1 MKHIIFFPN
10 ELGQKR
16 TGIKETVKLIYEQ
29 YFYNIYNNS
38 YFIKCNNTSLKNN
51 LLKLYKK
58 NIQLLSNNSSKIINI
73 GGDHSMAIASI
84 AASLNTHGSKLKV
97 LWFDAHGDI
106 NTRQSSS
113 TGNYHGMPL
122 SFLTGLDN
130 SSYFDYIKNKLTFN
144 NLCYI
149 GIRDLDP
156 EESSTINLH
165 NIKNI
170 KAKQFNN
177 FINKYTKD
185 IIEWIGDSPLH
196 LSFDVDSLDPKYMEY
211 TGTRAPDGLQLD
223 KVLIC
228 LKKISTKINI
238 VNVDLTELNLFNP
251 DLNPHNFEKQLYSL
265 NVFLS
270 IFNVIYNNMQ

>member
-1 MKHIIFFPN
+1 MKYIFFFPN
-10 ELGQKR
+10 DLGQKR
-16 TGIKETVKLIYEQ
+16 TGIKETVKLIYDQ

-38 YFIKCNNTSLKNN
+38 YFISCDNSLENN

-58 NIQLLSNNSSKIINI
+58 NMEVFNNNSDRIINI
-73 GGDHSMAIASI
+73 GGDHSMAIASLG
-84 AASLNTHGSKLKV
+84 ASLNTYGSKLKV

-130 SSYFDYIKNKLTFN
+130 SPDFDYIKNKLIFN

-156 EESSTINLH
+156 EEINIIKLY

-170 KAKQFNN
+170 KSDEFNN
-177 FINKYTKD
+177 FINKYIKD
-185 IIEWIGDSPLH
+185 IIEWVGDSPLH

-211 TGTRAPDGLQLD
+211 TGTRAHNGLQLD

-228 LKKISTKINI
+228 LKKICKEINI
-238 VNVDLTELNLFNP
+238 VNIDLTELNLFNP
-251 DLNPHNFEKQLYSL
+251 DLNPCNFEKQLCSL

-270 IFNVIYNNMQ
+270 IFNVIYDNIN